1 MAIIGQNIS
10 YAGELLNKGGLVAIP
25 TETVYGLAGN
35 GLNSEVLTEIFK
47 VKNRPFFDPM
57 ILHISDQD
65 QIPKYVVK
73 FPQSLR
79 KLAEAFMPGSLSLL
93 LEKSASVPDLLTS
106 GSNKVALRI
115 PDHPLTLELLRS
127 IDFPLAA
134 PSANPFG
141 YISPTN
147 AQHVQDQLDEAI
159 PYILDGGPCRVG
171 LESTIVTMVGDQ
183 VTVLR
188 KGGVAIEDIE
198 VLVGPVDVYQ
208 KSTSNPSAP
217 GMLSSHYAPRKP
229 LYILQEESIPK
240 VLSHVNISVL
250 AFDHYWSDLPL
261 EQQVILAS
269 DGALDT
275 AARNLFAAMRHL
287 DTTETDCIVTTLVRE
302 SGLGRAINDKLRRA
316 SSPLIEATR
325 N

>member
-35 GLNSEVLTEIFK
+35 GLNPEVLTEIFK

-65 QIPKYVVK
+65 QILRYVVE

-79 KLAEAFMPGSLSLL
+79 KLAEAFMPGPLSLL
-93 LEKSASVPDLLTS
+93 LEKSVAVPDLLTS

-147 AQHVQDQLDEAI
+147 AQHVQDQLGDAI

-188 KGGVAIEDIE
+188 KGGIAIEDIE
-198 VLVGPVDVYQ
+198 SLIGPVEVYQ

-217 GMLSSHYAPRKP
+217 GMLVSHYAPRKP
-229 LYILQEESIPK
+229 LYILEEASIPK
-240 VLSHVNISVL
+240 HLQGESISVL
-250 AFDHYWSDLPL
+250 AFDHFWSAISED
-261 EQQVILAS
+261 QQVILAT
-269 DGALDT
+269 DGTLDT
-275 AARNLFAAMRHL
+275 AARHLFAAMRQL
-287 DTTETDCIVTTLVRE
+287 DAAESDCIVTTLMPE
-302 SGLGRAINDKLRRA
+302 LGLGRAINDKLRRA
-316 SSPLIEATR
+316 SSPLV
-325 N
+325 